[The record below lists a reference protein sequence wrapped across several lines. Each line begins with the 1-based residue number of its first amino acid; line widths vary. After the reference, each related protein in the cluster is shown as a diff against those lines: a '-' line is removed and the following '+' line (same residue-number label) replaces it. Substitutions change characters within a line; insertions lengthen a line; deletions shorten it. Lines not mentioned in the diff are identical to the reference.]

1 MTRIQ
6 GNSRAAIHLMLL
18 LLIAGAAAGCKSTE
32 NRLLQ
37 ESGMALEDPKYFPS
51 DEYVRKGKVYF
62 RNRNYGLAE
71 QSFRKAT
78 EVTPKDPEAW
88 LGLAASY
95 DHLRRFDLADKAY
108 EKVLQLASQNA
119 TILNNAGYSQMLRGD
134 LKSARR
140 FFLMAYE
147 LEPDN
152 PYIANNLELLGE
164 SSGSVKRADL

>member
-1 MTRIQ
+1 MSRSDGNTR
-6 GNSRAAIHLMLL
+6 RVARLAAALL
-18 LLIAGAAAGCKSTE
+18 LSVLAAGCQSTQD
-32 NRLLQ
+32 RLLQ
-37 ESGMALEDPKYFPS
+37 ESGLTMQDPMFHPS
-51 DEYVRKGKVYF
+51 DDYLRKGKVYF

-71 QSFRKAT
+71 QSFRKAV
-78 EVTPKDPEAW
+78 EVSPKDSEAW

-108 EKVLQLASQNA
+108 EQVLKLEPQNA

-140 FFLMAYE
+140 FFLKAYE

-152 PYIANNLELLGE
+152 PYIQNNLGLLGE
-164 SSGSVKRADL
+164 SATRVERAAL